1 MELRNGKTFIRI
13 NDEEKRFI
21 GRDLTDDYNEPS
33 FYNTTRRSFK
43 RAKEALIKAFNDDT
57 TMGQATQI
65 LRDNGIRTH
74 IYCAMD

>member
-1 MELRNGKTFIRI
+1 MELRNSKTFIRI

-21 GRDLTDDYNEPS
+21 GRDLTDGYNEPS

-43 RAKEALIKAFNDDT
+43 SAKEALIKAFNDDT
-57 TMGQATQI
+57 TMVQATQI
-65 LRDNGIRTH
+65 LGDNGIRTH